1 MSIILNSQFVMEW
14 PEELLELFDDPLLD
28 GVKPKPAAVT
38 ADDRTQRKIDEVR
51 AWIDAN
57 GREPDVSSRNIKEKL
72 MAVALQTLKEKELW
86 T

>member
-1 MSIILNSQFVMEW
+1 MEW
-14 PEELLELFDDPLLD
+14 PEDLLELFDDPLLD

-51 AWIDAN
+51 AWVEAN
-57 GREPDVSSRNIKEKL
+57 GREPDVKSRNIKEKL
-72 MAVALQTLKEKELW
+72 MAVALQTLKEMGLW

>member
-1 MSIILNSQFVMEW
+1 MEW

-38 ADDRTQRKIDEVR
+38 VDDRIQRKIDELRTWV
-51 AWIDAN
+51 DAN
-57 GREPDVSSRNIKEKL
+57 GREPDGNSKNIREKL
-72 MAVALQTLKEKELW
+72 MAKSLQTLKEEGLW

>member
-1 MSIILNSQFVMEW
+1 MEW

-38 ADDRTQRKIDEVR
+38 ADDRTQRKIDELR

-57 GREPDVSSRNIKEKL
+57 GREPDANSKNIKEKL
-72 MAVALQTLKEKELW
+72 MAVALQTLKESGLW

>member
-1 MSIILNSQFVMEW
+1 MEW

-38 ADDRTQRKIDEVR
+38 ADDRTQRKMDEVR

-57 GREPDVSSRNIKEKL
+57 GREPNVNSKNIKEKL
-72 MAVALQTLKEKELW
+72 MAVALQTLKETGQW

>member
-1 MSIILNSQFVMEW
+1 MEW

-38 ADDRTQRKIDEVR
+38 ADDRTQRKMDEVR

-57 GREPDVSSRNIKEKL
+57 GREPNVNSKNIREKL
-72 MAVALQTLKEKELW
+72 MAVALQTLKETGQW
-86 T
+86 TQIRN